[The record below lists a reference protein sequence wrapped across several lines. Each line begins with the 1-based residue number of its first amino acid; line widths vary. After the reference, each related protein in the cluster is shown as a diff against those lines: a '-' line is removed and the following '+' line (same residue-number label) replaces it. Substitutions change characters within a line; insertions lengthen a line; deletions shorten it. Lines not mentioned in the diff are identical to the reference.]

1 MEINK
6 KTDTAPVS
14 LPDTLLEF
22 MDAPRDI
29 SKEEFLKKYG
39 AEKVFRLKGYN
50 KEKGGWLLNNSGRHN
65 NIWSE
70 CVYFTYEDAISALM
84 MKNVTYHINRWIVKQ
99 NTVKQM
105 IEKLWTIRFVRN
117 DGKILVA
124 AQNGDRMSIT
134 IYTQKELL
142 DQLVLK
148 YNEKAVVFDKQ
159 YMNAEEICL
168 DDIVLWTLAGPD
180 LTKERGSWSLRSLS
194 KYEKAGP
201 YYGES
206 CVHSFSTYEE
216 AVKKARDGFYP
227 QKTILYHELS
237 LSIKGHAVLRVL
249 HCGDKEILFVPKEM
263 ADAKAIVSDVKDNV
277 ENIRM
282 ENDIVSYLKESGV
295 SEENIKRSVEKMKK
309 NEDVFMAFHSY
320 IMSMEYPETPVIGG
334 YSPKSLHEEVG
345 DRLSPVGIMNYLIY
359 LQEDPEA
366 ALRSLKEGL
375 PKK

>member
-1 MEINK
+1 
-6 KTDTAPVS
+6 
-14 LPDTLLEF
+14 
-22 MDAPRDI
+22 
-29 SKEEFLKKYG
+29 
-39 AEKVFRLKGYN
+39 
-50 KEKGGWLLNNSGRHN
+50 
-65 NIWSE
+65 
-70 CVYFTYEDAISALM
+70 M

-124 AQNGDRMSIT
+124 AHNGDRMSIT

-148 YNEKAVVFDKQ
+148 YSGKTVVFDKQ

-168 DDIVLWTLAGPD
+168 DDIALWTLAGPD

-194 KYEKAGP
+194 KYEKTGP
-201 YYGES
+201 YYDES

-263 ADAKAIVSDVKDNV
+263 AEAKAVISDVKDSV

-282 ENDIVSYLKESGV
+282 ENDIVSYLKESGM
-295 SEENIKRSVEKMKK
+295 SEENIAKFVEKIKRH
-309 NEDVFMAFHSY
+309 EDVLTAFHSY
-320 IMSMEYPETPVIGG
+320 IMSMEYPETPVVEG
-334 YSPKSLHEEVG
+334 YSPKSLHEEAG
-345 DRLSPVGIMNYLIY
+345 DKLSPIEIMNYMISLC
-359 LQEDPEA
+359 EEPETA
-366 ALRSLKEGL
+366 LKEGFL
-375 PKK
+375 K